1 VAVSLLILQTSG
13 EKPVYIYSLVQSM
26 RLTLVLMG
34 VLNQCKPAGNQ
45 ETEQEITPYGKGA
58 EYLSMIT

>member
-1 VAVSLLILQTSG
+1 
-13 EKPVYIYSLVQSM
+13 M
-26 RLTLVLMG
+26 RLTLALMG